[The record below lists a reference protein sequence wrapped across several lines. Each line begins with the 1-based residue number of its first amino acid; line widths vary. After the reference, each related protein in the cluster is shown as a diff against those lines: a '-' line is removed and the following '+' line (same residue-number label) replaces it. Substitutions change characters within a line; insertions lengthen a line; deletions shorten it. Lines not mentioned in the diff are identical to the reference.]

1 MSRSFVLLRKLI
13 LLTSILSFHSC
24 NIIRLFNIDE
34 SNDET
39 KNEIEL
45 FLQKHNYCY
54 DYNLCSTDSTYS
66 SFSDEKN
73 NLYVTSS
80 TFISAIQLR
89 IFDKSGVLYSA
100 YSQCG
105 GDFKKNRNIKEV
117 PPPQNQNPNLNTK
130 LRLID
135 ELALLEITED
145 ERKEIINKSESYP
158 YTFILHY
165 TIWSNYFSENVL
177 ADISKLKKK
186 YPEKM
191 LVILVNVARNK

>member
-1 MSRSFVLLRKLI
+1 MGRPFVLFRKLI
-13 LLTSILSFHSC
+13 LLISILFLYSC
-24 NIIRLFNIDE
+24 NIIRLFNIEE

-39 KNEIEL
+39 KNEIEQ
-45 FLQKHNYCY
+45 FLKKHKYCY
-54 DYNLCSTDSTYS
+54 DYNLCSVDSTYS
-66 SFSDEKN
+66 SFSNETN

-89 IFDKSGVLYSA
+89 IYDKSGNLYSA

-105 GDFKKNRNIKEV
+105 GDFKKRRNIKAV
-117 PPPQNQNPNLNTK
+117 PPPQNQNPLLNTK
-130 LRLID
+130 LRLLE

-145 ERKEIINKSESYP
+145 ERKEIINKSESYH
-158 YTFILHY
+158 YTFIVHY

-177 ADISKLKKK
+177 AAISKLKKK